1 MMSSALYQNRSGQ
14 VLSDADRLRQL
25 FQTCDIPAML
35 SLLDAAT
42 ARTTLC
48 CVNPTS
54 KLFDGLTGHLD
65 QASGTLLSIGSGS
78 GLFECLLAYRFPS
91 LSVIGVD
98 VAPVDVFL
106 GDGFRLVREGSC
118 PVVLNVSVLLAVYL
132 RRPSILISYLEWFPD
147 VHTIILLGPRSEDP
161 LADHDVAGA
170 LQAWGSVV
178 AFIEDGIAPWDL
190 FQVVKKHQDH

>member
-1 MMSSALYQNRSGQ
+1 
-14 VLSDADRLRQL
+14 
-25 FQTCDIPAML
+25 ML

-42 ARTTLC
+42 TRTTLC

-54 KLFDGLTGHLD
+54 KLLDGLTGHLD

-78 GLFECLLAYRFPS
+78 GLFERLLAYRFPS

-106 GDGFRLVREGSC
+106 GDAFKLVREGSC

-161 LADHDVAGA
+161 LADHDVADA
-170 LQAWGSVV
+170 LRLHVGHGLHHHDSIQSARHLALAKIKVDIV
-178 AFIEDGIAPWDL
+178 DTHLALDKP
-190 FQVVKKHQDH
+190 V